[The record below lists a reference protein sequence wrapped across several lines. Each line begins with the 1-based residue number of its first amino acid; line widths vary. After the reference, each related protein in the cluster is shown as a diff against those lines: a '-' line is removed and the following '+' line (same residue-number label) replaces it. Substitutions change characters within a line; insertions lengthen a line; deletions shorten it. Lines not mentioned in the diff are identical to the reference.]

1 MARFVNPIHY
11 ALIKEFILYLERGN
25 SQCGYIV
32 TNKGNFSASCF
43 NHNVAPKQG
52 EQTIMDIKFCLERI
66 SEQDLDTE
74 IKLFLRR
81 KEDPIQLK

>member
-1 MARFVNPIHY
+1 MARLVNPVHFS
-11 ALIKEFILYLERGN
+11 LIKEFILYLERGH
-25 SQCGYIV
+25 SQYGNIV

-43 NHNVAPKQG
+43 NHNVVPKQG

-81 KEDPIQLK
+81 KEDPI

>member
-1 MARFVNPIHY
+1 MHLV
-11 ALIKEFILYLERGN
+11 LITMLY
-25 SQCGYIV
+25 Q
-32 TNKGNFSASCF
+32 NK
-43 NHNVAPKQG
+43 

-81 KEDPIQLK
+81 KEDPI